1 MLIAFHLAY
10 AVWAGNEAFHK
21 NHLAPAPKL
30 VSAPTPKFGES
41 WTDAKV
47 GQACGSGIFASACG
61 TGLSCISR
69 GICAEDVGDGG
80 KCGKSAGVVDCAS
93 GLCCVDWGI
102 DDDDGGAG
110 PGVYSCEYCKDSV

>member
-21 NHLAPAPKL
+21 NHQNDAPPKL
-30 VSAPTPKFGES
+30 GES

-80 KCGKSAGVVDCAS
+80 KCGKSAGGVDCKS
-93 GLCCVDWGI
+93 GLCCDAQDTEQCV
-102 DDDDGGAG
+102 AG
-110 PGVYSCEYCKDSV
+110 PCTSWQF